1 MEKMKTNLINLFIIA
16 FLLLGTSAQAQNAN
30 EARKVLDKTASI
42 VGRKGGAKATFT
54 LSSTKYGNASGT
66 IAIKGNKFNART
78 SQAII
83 WYNGKTQWS
92 YLTATEEVNITTPNE
107 AQQAAMNPYKF
118 ITIYKTGFNLSM
130 TTKGNNYVVHM
141 TAQNKK
147 RSVQEMYITINKKTY
162 VPSQVKMKQGSVWTT
177 LDIANFQAK
186 DQSDN
191 IFIFNAKE
199 FPNSEVI
206 DLR

>member
-1 MEKMKTNLINLFIIA
+1 MNTKLISILTA
-16 FLLLGTSAQAQNAN
+16 LLLLVTAAHAQSAN

-42 VGRKGGAKATFT
+42 VGRKGGAKANFT
-54 LSSTKYGNASGT
+54 LTSPKYGNTSGT
-66 IAIKGNKFNART
+66 IAIKCNKFNART

-83 WYNGKTQWS
+83 WYNGKTQWA
-92 YLTATEEVNITTPNE
+92 YMKATEEVNITTPNE

-118 ITIYKTGFNLSM
+118 ITIYKIGFNLSM
-130 TTKGNNYVVHM
+130 KTSGNNYVVHL

-147 RSVQEMYITINKKTY
+147 RSVQEMYITINKKSY
-162 VPSQVKMKQGSVWTT
+162 VPSQVKMKQGTSWTT
-177 LDIANFQAK
+177 LDITNFQVK
-186 DQSDN
+186 DQADN